1 MDGVK
6 ADRAAKQLFQ
16 DPAYNLDQIINGLN
30 ALKKETEAIF
40 NLPPPKPKAED
51 VKMEGEE
58 NAKEN
63 GSAENKDA
71 AGEPK
76 D

>member
-1 MDGVK
+1 
-6 ADRAAKQLFQ
+6 
-16 DPAYNLDQIINGLN
+16 
-30 ALKKETEAIF
+30 
-40 NLPPPKPKAED
+40 
-51 VKMEGEE
+51 MEGEE